1 MPSHQDL
8 VALLAGV
15 HVTDRNRRRAYTV
28 AGHLV
33 KSVLKERWHGLSERQ
48 RQILSKAS
56 SDRLWNSY
64 MAKRRIE
71 GVRPK
76 EAAEDA
82 IFDEIAALE
91 QELNPNN
98 TKPGLLGQF
107 DDL

>member
-15 HVTDRNRRRAYTV
+15 HITDRNRRRAYTV

-33 KSVLKERWHGLSERQ
+33 KSLLKERWHGLSERQ
-48 RQILSKAS
+48 RQILTKAS
-56 SDRLWNSY
+56 GNRLWENY

-71 GVRPK
+71 DMRPK
-76 EAAEDA
+76 EAAQDA

-98 TKPGLLGQF
+98 TKPGLSGRLE
-107 DDL
+107 D